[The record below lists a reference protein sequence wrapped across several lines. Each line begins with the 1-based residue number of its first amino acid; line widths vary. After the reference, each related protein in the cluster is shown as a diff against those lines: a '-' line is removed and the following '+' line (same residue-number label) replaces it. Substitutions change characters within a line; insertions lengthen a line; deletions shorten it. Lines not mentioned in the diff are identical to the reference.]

1 MNAPPAAK
9 PVSGETRHLGAA
21 ADLHQTGSLRITAA
35 GSSFVSVASTNRKPL
50 ASQIGRPV
58 ACNYAQG
65 PDAGNPGP
73 GLCSAMRPG
82 SDAARPAS
90 GTTHRSSTSASWL
103 RVLFRQH

>member
-50 ASQIGRPV
+50 ASQIGRARWP
-58 ACNYAQG
+58 AITRRDLTPETLAL
-65 PDAGNPGP
+65 A
-73 GLCSAMRPG
+73 SAR
-82 SDAARPAS
+82 R
-90 GTTHRSSTSASWL
+90 
-103 RVLFRQH
+103 